1 MKFTALIAAA
11 SALALAA
18 SAHANSFTNGDFS
31 SNGGNGQVGYNTTIT
46 SWYVPSGGYT
56 FLYADGTA
64 DTGVT
69 VGQYGNND
77 LWGLNN
83 GGLDAITSPPDG
95 AGQFIAQDGDFQVQ
109 PLDQDITGL
118 TVGKTYTVGFDYAY
132 AQQSGFNG
140 DTIQYWAVSRA
151 GHPRVDEPQPRL
163 HRLVQRQL
171 QLRGQQL
178 IRNPLVPGQR
188 EPSRA
193 ALRPAGG
200 CHLHARYGSR
210 AGRLGDDD
218 PRPRR
223 SGGHGPSPPGGRRGL
238 KTGAMN
244 CVGRGSDRP
253 APSMRGAV
261 RRIPCQASRLRQES
275 A

>member
-1 MKFTALIAAA
+1 MKFTALIAVA

-140 DTIQYWAVSRA
+140 DTIQYWAVSLGSSPAQDTPALTNPSHGFTGWFSDSFSFVANSSSETLSFLANGNLPVPPFALLA
-151 GHPRVDEPQPRL
+151 GVTFTPDTVPEPAAWATMILGLAGLGAMAR
-163 HRLVQRQL
+163 RR
-171 QLRGQQL
+171 
-178 IRNPLVPGQR
+178 
-188 EPSRA
+188 RA
-193 ALRPAGG
+193 AVA
-200 CHLHARYGSR
+200 A
-210 AGRLGDDD
+210 
-218 PRPRR
+218 
-223 SGGHGPSPPGGRRGL
+223 
-238 KTGAMN
+238 
-244 CVGRGSDRP
+244 
-253 APSMRGAV
+253 
-261 RRIPCQASRLRQES
+261 
-275 A
+275 